1 MERVLVQPRVLGQR
15 SLVMKNK
22 FGGRCL
28 HCGEWVEP
36 LAGRFRRVAGVL
48 KLFHRGC
55 KQ

>member
-1 MERVLVQPRVLGQR
+1 
-15 SLVMKNK
+15 MKNK

-48 KLFHRGC
+48 KLLHRDC
-55 KQ
+55 RADFPRISL